1 MIDLYN
7 GDCVDVLNK
16 IDKENAVIVTDPPFN
31 IGYKYASYKDK
42 METNEYYDW
51 LSSVLTAAG
60 NQFVC
65 IHYPESLYELA
76 EYELKMRDRD
86 VICDYDVAWGTLKL
100 RIEEL
105 QSPGASVDI
114 VDLLELMDDIE
125 YSQLKMLFDE
135 EDSEQ
140 EATE

>member
-1 MIDLYN
+1 MDFKRMWMHLEEEVEEEAAEGRGFFFLDN
-7 GDCVDVLNK
+7 LLAN
-16 IDKENAVIVTDPPFN
+16 
-31 IGYKYASYKDK
+31 
-42 METNEYYDW
+42 MESFE
-51 LSSVLTAAG
+51 
-60 NQFVC
+60 QF
-65 IHYPESLYELA
+65 EADGKLA
-76 EYELKMRDRD
+76 EYELKRRHRD
-86 VICDYDVAWGTLKL
+86 VICDYDVAWGTLKG

-105 QSPGASVDI
+105 RSPGASVDI

>member
-1 MIDLYN
+1 MDAPRGRCGRKKAAEKL
-7 GDCVDVLNK
+7 GFVFLSTLLSD
-16 IDKENAVIVTDPPFN
+16 
-31 IGYKYASYKDK
+31 
-42 METNEYYDW
+42 MESFEQLEAD
-51 LSSVLTAAG
+51 G
-60 NQFVC
+60 K
-65 IHYPESLYELA
+65 LA
-76 EYELKMRDRD
+76 EYELRRRHRD
-86 VICDYDVAWGTLKL
+86 VICDYDVAWGAIKH

-105 QSPGASVDI
+105 QSNGASVDI